1 MIKMKNIIKHI
12 IAFSFIIGFSSCEM
26 LFMESNPS
34 VLPTAVFEEA
44 WTFVDREYSF
54 FEFKGVDWD
63 SIHDVYSPMVNDDLD
78 DEELFDVIADMLYEL
93 RDGHVN
99 LRTSFDRS
107 RNWTWFLDE
116 PKNFNY
122 DLLEREYWKEEQ
134 QFVGSF
140 IVHDFGDVGY
150 MRYSSFSNNASNSA
164 LDYILT
170 KFKDYDGLII
180 DVRNNG
186 GGSISNIAKIA
197 SRFTDEEIVGAR
209 SQYRNGVN
217 HDDFSELEDLM
228 LTPYDNG
235 NNGDDEVAS
244 IRFTKPVMLLTNRSC
259 YSATTFFTT
268 YMQNL
273 PNVTTVGDW
282 TGGGGGA
289 PSFTELANGWN
300 LRVSNTALFTPD
312 GFNVEDGVP
321 VDVPVDM
328 DETDVDNGMDT
339 ILEKALELIRN

>member
-1 MIKMKNIIKHI
+1 
-12 IAFSFIIGFSSCEM
+12 
-26 LFMESNPS
+26 
-34 VLPTAVFEEA
+34 
-44 WTFVDREYSF
+44 
-54 FEFKGVDWD
+54 
-63 SIHDVYSPMVNDDLD
+63 
-78 DEELFDVIADMLYEL
+78 
-93 RDGHVN
+93 
-99 LRTSFDRS
+99 
-107 RNWTWFLDE
+107 
-116 PKNFNY
+116 
-122 DLLEREYWKEEQ
+122 
-134 QFVGSF
+134 
-140 IVHDFGDVGY
+140 
-150 MRYSSFSNNASNSA
+150 
-164 LDYILT
+164 
-170 KFKDYDGLII
+170 
-180 DVRNNG
+180 
-186 GGSISNIAKIA
+186 
-197 SRFTDEEIVGAR
+197 
-209 SQYRNGVN
+209 
-217 HDDFSELEDLM
+217 M